1 MGKQNRGS
9 AWGKTLRLFLTF
21 MKIGFFTFGGGYAM
35 IPLIERETVERK
47 KWITEDEVL
56 EIVAI
61 AESTPGP
68 IAINAA
74 TFVGWRTAGIPG
86 ATAATVGVI
95 LPSFLIII
103 VVSFLLKKFRSNRI
117 VSYAFAGIRA
127 GVLALI
133 VKALWSMFKRCPKG
147 LFCYL
152 IMGAAFAAAA
162 FLPVNVIW
170 IILLC
175 AAFGIA
181 RAFLF
186 KRRNGH
192 DPT

>member
-1 MGKQNRGS
+1 MDKKKDGAK
-9 AWGKTLRLFLTF
+9 WKKTLRLFLTF
-21 MKIGFFTFGGGYAM
+21 MKIGLFTFGGGYAM

-47 KWITEDEVL
+47 QWITGDEIL

-74 TFVGWRTAGIPG
+74 TFVGWRTAGAAG
-86 ATAATVGVI
+86 AAAATAGVV
-95 LPSFLIII
+95 LPSFLIITA
-103 VVSFLLKKFRSNRI
+103 VSFLLARFRSNRA

-133 VKALWSMFKRCPKG
+133 VKALWSMFKKCPKG

-152 IMGAAFAAAA
+152 IMAFAFAAAA

-175 AAFGIA
+175 AAFGVA
-181 RAFLF
+181 RALFL
-186 KRRNGH
+186 KRRDGR
-192 DPT
+192 DPS